1 MKKDV
6 GPKIKDFK
14 AALADGGDQYP
25 ELVALKKDV
34 TAFANKFATVG
45 Y

>member
-1 MKKDV
+1 VKKDV